1 MSSFHTA
8 SYPSRPTA
16 PVIQRAREHWPA
28 LTLAV
33 ALAVLIAAAL
43 LLVGA
48 NVLASPPPSSD
59 ARELA
64 PLRAQARALSSQLGQ
79 AQAADTQA
87 VRALTTSQAQLHAQA
102 VALTRARDQLAAV
115 QGCAR
120 SPRPRVCLRHPLR

>member
-16 PVIQRAREHWPA
+16 PIVQRAREHWPA
-28 LTLAV
+28 LTLAG

-48 NVLASPPPSSD
+48 NVLASPSPSSD
-59 ARELA
+59 ARD
-64 PLRAQARALSSQLGQ
+64 PLRAQARALSSQLAQ

-102 VALTRARDQLAAV
+102 VALTHAGDQLAAV

-120 SPRPRVCLRHPLR
+120 SPRPRVCLRHALR